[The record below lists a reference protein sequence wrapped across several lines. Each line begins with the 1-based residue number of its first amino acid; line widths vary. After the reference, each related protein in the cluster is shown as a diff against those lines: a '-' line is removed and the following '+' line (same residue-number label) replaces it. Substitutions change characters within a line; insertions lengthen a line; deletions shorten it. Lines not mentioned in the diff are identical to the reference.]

1 MVNCSQK
8 IIDLSLE
15 ITIVTDESKYII
27 VFTETEV
34 KSFDFNLDVAK
45 SKIPMMLEI
54 KNRERIAIRNFVALC
69 ITKYKKYLYM

>member
-1 MVNCSQK
+1 
-8 IIDLSLE
+8 
-15 ITIVTDESKYII
+15 
-27 VFTETEV
+27 V